1 MTTPDN
7 RWMAGNRL
15 MDDARSMDSDHS
27 MTSAHSMTD
36 ARSMVA
42 TRGLAVGVARNIL
55 AVLIGTAV
63 VALAAQIAIPF
74 KPVPITMQTLAV
86 VLVAWRLG
94 AGRGFA
100 SLALYGTLGSMGAPI
115 FAAGSSGAGASS
127 GFIVGFVLAAAFVG
141 AMAARRPLAGW
152 RAVAVFAA
160 GLAIPYVPGLI
171 WLSAMTGMGAPWSAA
186 VLGAGVVPF
195 IPGDLLK
202 LALASSA
209 AGAWAAMTRRTSS

>member
-36 ARSMVA
+36 ARSTVA
-42 TRGLAVGVARNIL
+42 TGWSAVGVARNIL

>member
-55 AVLIGTAV
+55 AVLIGTVV

-202 LALASSA
+202 LVLASSA

>member
-15 MDDARSMDSDHS
+15 KDDTRPMDSDHS

-42 TRGLAVGVARNIL
+42 TRWSAVGVARNIL

-115 FAAGSSGAGASS
+115 FAAGSSGAGASL

>member
-42 TRGLAVGVARNIL
+42 TGWSAVGVARNIL

-202 LALASSA
+202 LVLASSA

>member
-15 MDDARSMDSDHS
+15 MDGARSMDSDHS

-55 AVLIGTAV
+55 AVLIGTVV

>member
-202 LALASSA
+202 LVLASSA

>member
-55 AVLIGTAV
+55 AVLIGTVV

>member
-42 TRGLAVGVARNIL
+42 TRWSAVGVARNIL
-55 AVLIGTAV
+55 AVLIGTVV

-202 LALASSA
+202 LVLASSA

>member
-15 MDDARSMDSDHS
+15 KDDARSMDSDHS

-55 AVLIGTAV
+55 AVLIGTVV

-202 LALASSA
+202 LVLASSA